1 MIFNNYNLI
10 IKLILKKIEELLS
23 RYFNA
28 AKDQIRERRMKFFDL
43 TLLLCNGYFRKC
55 SKWIMCPYMIKY
67 KSSKSIS
74 KIVNEFKMIL
84 SSFLKHCKFVAQCK
98 ERNFLYGG
106 NCLKKTVQLE
116 KCRTFPNEL
125 RWQHQEEFFECQQCY
140 LQFSMTWRKQRCLK
154 FINKSKFFILDHC
167 V

>member
-23 RYFNA
+23 RDFNA
-28 AKDQIRERRMKFFDL
+28 AKDQIRERRIEFFDL
-43 TLLLCNGYFRKC
+43 TLLLCNSYFRKC
-55 SKWIMCPYMIKY
+55 SKWIMCPYVIKY

-106 NCLKKTVQLE
+106 YCFKKKFNWKNVALSQMNYDDNT
-116 KCRTFPNEL
+116 KKS
-125 RWQHQEEFFECQQCY
+125 
-140 LQFSMTWRKQRCLK
+140 FSNVNNVIYNSQWLGENNVVLSSS
-154 FINKSKFFILDHC
+154 INRSFSF
-167 V
+167 